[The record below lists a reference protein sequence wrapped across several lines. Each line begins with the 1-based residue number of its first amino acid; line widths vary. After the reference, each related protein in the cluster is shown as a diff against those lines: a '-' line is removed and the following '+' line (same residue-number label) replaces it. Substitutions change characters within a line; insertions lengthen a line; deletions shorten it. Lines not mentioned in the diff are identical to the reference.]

1 MGSTLTYLLSFYK
14 TLQLNFPG
22 FEPGRAIVPIPRC
35 NWNCPLKNGQ
45 GDNLSPSKFME
56 NLKRK
61 HTWRDL
67 LQYRN
72 CRLNQN
78 MHGKCI
84 LSHIVHSKFI
94 LKSRFSHALLN
105 KDVSWSTKR
114 GERTWQ
120 SLPWHI
126 ENVFEQQKAFLLQI
140 EARLNQRN
148 MIHKMNSVLIRQ
160 KWMRI
165 KRNWKKSQTFRKTWL
180 WDHTCLRY
188 EKEAVLCYFC
198 RKSKKTNPF
207 ASVEGCTKFRT
218 STR

>member
-1 MGSTLTYLLSFYK
+1 
-14 TLQLNFPG
+14 
-22 FEPGRAIVPIPRC
+22 
-35 NWNCPLKNGQ
+35 
-45 GDNLSPSKFME
+45 
-56 NLKRK
+56 
-61 HTWRDL
+61 
-67 LQYRN
+67 
-72 CRLNQN
+72 

-84 LSHIVHSKFI
+84 LSHIVRSKFI
-94 LKSRFSHALLN
+94 LKSHFSHALLN

-165 KRNWKKSQTFRKTWL
+165 KRNWKKSQTFQKTWL
-180 WDHTCLRY
+180 WDHTCLWY

-198 RKSKKTNPF
+198 RKSKKTRLCGWCGGLMVSALNSGANGLGSSPGRGHCVVF
-207 ASVEGCTKFRT
+207 LGKTLYSHSASLHPGV
-218 STR
+218 